1 MVGIAVPISQ
11 MGKLRLQRLVFAFS
25 QSSLLRWIRQRA
37 LIALGAGELISRKNW
52 ENMERT
58 GHLCVPQSVDFGARR
73 GFQRK
78 GGEESV
84 QEEEIVR
91 GLALR
96 WYT

>member
-25 QSSLLRWIRQRA
+25 QSSLLRQIRQRA
-37 LIALGAGELISRKNW
+37 LIALGPGELISRKNW

-73 GFQRK
+73 VSREKGMKKAFKRRK
-78 GGEESV
+78 
-84 QEEEIVR
+84 
-91 GLALR
+91 
-96 WYT
+96 